1 MKILN
6 FNIISE
12 TLYALFDS
20 YIEIIL
26 FTLSSYSAFTAINL
40 GRSTG
45 TVHVHVDYL
54 NVMSLIKHNVHVCQ
68 LFFLCDEQNPYE
80 FSMDLKYS

>member
-1 MKILN
+1 MN
-6 FNIISE
+6 SNVISE

-45 TVHVHVDYL
+45 TVHVHVGYL
-54 NVMSLIKHNVHVCQ
+54 NVMSLNIMYCT
-68 LFFLCDEQNPYE
+68 CMPII
-80 FSMDLKYS
+80 FSV